1 MPLAGTTS
9 VIIVAADS
17 GGGLIAAA
25 RRVLAVDTPL
35 QLIVSDN
42 ASGDGS
48 IEQLQREFGGDARLR
63 ILRNGKNLGFGA
75 GVNRAAALADGDS
88 LLVLNPDCLIEP
100 DTLARLR
107 AQAQAPGTGVVG
119 VRIQDGAGTDEP
131 ASLRRDPTLRRSLCS
146 LLRLD
151 RFAARWPA
159 LAGVNAAA
167 AAVQRGEDS
176 TAEAISGAAMLFP
189 RKAFEAVGG
198 FDEDFF
204 LHCEDLDICRRL
216 RDAGYAVRYAG
227 SIRVLHGKGGS
238 SRHRPAFVAWH
249 KHRGMWLWFCRHDP
263 AARNLLLRGLVW
275 AGIWTR
281 FSLLLP
287 LLLWRKW
294 RHALG
299 RRRGG

>member
-17 GGGLIAAA
+17 GDGLIAGA
-25 RRVLAVDTPL
+25 RRVLAADAPL

-42 ASGDGS
+42 ASSDGS
-48 IEQLQREFGGDARLR
+48 IGQLQREFGGDARLR
-63 ILRNGKNLGFGA
+63 IVHNGKNLGFGA
-75 GVNRAAALADGDS
+75 GVNRAAALADGDC
-88 LLVLNPDCLIEP
+88 LLVLNPDCLIEH

-107 AQAQAPGTGVVG
+107 GQARAPRTGVVG
-119 VRIQDGAGTDEP
+119 VRIQDGAGVDEP

-159 LAGVNAAA
+159 LAGVNVAAD
-167 AAVQRGEDS
+167 AVQRGEDGI
-176 TAEAISGAAMLFP
+176 AEAISGAVMLFP
-189 RKAFEAVGG
+189 REAFDAVGG

-227 SIRVLHGKGGS
+227 SIRVPHGKGGS
-238 SRHRPAFVAWH
+238 SRHRPVFVAWH
-249 KHRGMWLWFCRHDP
+249 KHRGMWLWFRRHDP
-263 AARNLLLRGLVW
+263 AARNPLLRVLVR

-281 FSLLLP
+281 FGLLLP

-294 RHALG
+294 HH
-299 RRRGG
+299 RRGG